1 MCHIYKEIQMVFNW
15 SACMMSPISHNA
27 MHCWGM
33 TTCLKLIL
41 NATCYWESVY
51 TNTEGKRVPY
61 FYEPFKS
68 CYWNI
73 PLSSLTKRYYRPCV
87 YNCVPRMTQQ
97 IFILCLT
104 EIILLFD
111 YKTPLEQED
120 EMHHMRLFNLEPLVR
135 GGCCKVWSTKPSELP

>member
-1 MCHIYKEIQMVFNW
+1 MQHAIEIVFTPIQKE
-15 SACMMSPISHNA
+15 
-27 MHCWGM
+27 
-33 TTCLKLIL
+33 
-41 NATCYWESVY
+41 
-51 TNTEGKRVPY
+51 KRVPY

-104 EIILLFD
+104 EVILLFD
-111 YKTPLEQED
+111 YKTPLDQED
-120 EMHHMRLFNLEPLVR
+120 EMHHMRLFNLEPMVR
-135 GGCCKVWSTKPSELP
+135 GGCCKVWSTKPSELLQTSGSQVFWVNSHLNLSIHLLLVTRSE